1 MVPSLRLLQ
10 IVVQNQLSSSPL
22 FKLQPPHPPIS
33 VSFPLYFHVLTTQHT
48 AFYSSVRTLESG
60 ARIVVSL
67 TPARAPDPPTP
78 APGLQIAVLLCAC
91 IPGSCTGVWGGG
103 GVRKSLLRAC
113 ANVAV
118 SLLSLQT
125 RLLVTHGISYLPQ
138 MDVII
143 VMSGGKI
150 SEMGSYQELLARD
163 GAFAEFLRT
172 YASAEQEQGQLED
185 GRTVWAFGAGG
196 ARSAPG
202 LPLKVL
208 TSRPGSSGGHQVG
221 G

>member
-1 MVPSLRLLQ
+1 MR
-10 IVVQNQLSSSPL
+10 N
-22 FKLQPPHPPIS
+22 
-33 VSFPLYFHVLTTQHT
+33 
-48 AFYSSVRTLESG
+48 
-60 ARIVVSL
+60 
-67 TPARAPDPPTP
+67 
-78 APGLQIAVLLCAC
+78 
-91 IPGSCTGVWGGG
+91 
-103 GVRKSLLRAC
+103 SLLRAC

-172 YASAEQEQGQLED
+172 YASAEQEQGQPDD
-185 GRTVWAFGAGG
+185 GRAVWASGAGG